1 MDQLRVP
8 LATAAAAGAG
18 AGAGLGGGSLS
29 PSLSRASS
37 FTHVQHA
44 ESNDISTVMDQH
56 KVELEHNDDESPAPV
71 QPQQRARPPSVRS
84 LNTSIP
90 HAEPAKTRLCGEER
104 RLALMYRKC
113 GSRRSVAPLLF
124 FLAASLGKLILG
136 FGVALAIRGHYA
148 SIKSSLIVGIVL
160 AVLGFSAVVAAAL
173 GFGAAASRVSRKWGL
188 IFKAF
193 SITGGVLIA
202 IGYALNQYFVSDERP
217 LFTIRLSFIPLA
229 MGTACMGISLPNFTA
244 FYELYA
250 GRVVGLPLKYRPIA
264 ALLMLS
270 PSMGALFGGW
280 VSSEHGEWPVAFNAV
295 VLTFVVALGYGG
307 VALFWSEQLRLRA
320 SVLEMQLCKEEEQE
334 DHMTNEKSRRQH
346 IPRSPTEDSDLS
358 SPTLA
363 GSSTNTN
370 KLPSVANV

>member
-1 MDQLRVP
+1 
-8 LATAAAAGAG
+8 
-18 AGAGLGGGSLS
+18 
-29 PSLSRASS
+29 
-37 FTHVQHA
+37 
-44 ESNDISTVMDQH
+44 
-56 KVELEHNDDESPAPV
+56 
-71 QPQQRARPPSVRS
+71 
-84 LNTSIP
+84 
-90 HAEPAKTRLCGEER
+90 
-104 RLALMYRKC
+104 
-113 GSRRSVAPLLF
+113 
-124 FLAASLGKLILG
+124 
-136 FGVALAIRGHYA
+136 
-148 SIKSSLIVGIVL
+148 
-160 AVLGFSAVVAAAL
+160 
-173 GFGAAASRVSRKWGL
+173 
-188 IFKAF
+188 
-193 SITGGVLIA
+193 
-202 IGYALNQYFVSDERP
+202 
-217 LFTIRLSFIPLA
+217 

-250 GRVVGLPLKYRPIA
+250 GRVVGCECLLPAKQSPFVESDMPTLYSPAVPLKYRPIA

-334 DHMTNEKSRRQH
+334 DEVTNEKRGQH

>member
-1 MDQLRVP
+1 MRSPSSCRKIIIQASPCQRGARSPSQTIPHSTPFSSMDQLRVP

-124 FLAASLGKLILG
+124 FLAASLGKL
-136 FGVALAIRGHYA
+136 
-148 SIKSSLIVGIVL
+148 
-160 AVLGFSAVVAAAL
+160 
-173 GFGAAASRVSRKWGL
+173 
-188 IFKAF
+188 
-193 SITGGVLIA
+193 
-202 IGYALNQYFVSDERP
+202 
-217 LFTIRLSFIPLA
+217 
-229 MGTACMGISLPNFTA
+229 
-244 FYELYA
+244 
-250 GRVVGLPLKYRPIA
+250 
-264 ALLMLS
+264 
-270 PSMGALFGGW
+270 
-280 VSSEHGEWPVAFNAV
+280 
-295 VLTFVVALGYGG
+295 
-307 VALFWSEQLRLRA
+307 
-320 SVLEMQLCKEEEQE
+320 
-334 DHMTNEKSRRQH
+334 
-346 IPRSPTEDSDLS
+346 
-358 SPTLA
+358 
-363 GSSTNTN
+363 
-370 KLPSVANV
+370 